1 MSSIHKINFFFACII
16 LAVDSLN
23 GFFLFKGINLP
34 ISQVFKLLF
43 TATMIMGLIKLYYH
57 KFVIWFV
64 LLVLFVSIFNIGNNP
79 IFFFESLI
87 LSQKFLFTV
96 LTYFYFTEYFKKSS
110 ALNYNFVYA
119 SNLSVIIL
127 NIIFSLVGIGYFAYS
142 QGIGYTGFFF
152 APNELSFLVLIFFSH
167 YIFHSLHIELHE
179 NPHEKCIILLLII
192 STMLA
197 MKVAIMG
204 VFLVGWFVFFS
215 GKLTL
220 KKMIFASVVL
230 LFVIFL
236 LSKYFYL
243 LEAFINMLKYRY
255 NSSDNMINFFLSNR
269 DKFLIEEIGLYLN
282 SSAIALLFGLS
293 GTMTVEMDFFD
304 VLFNYGLIGFIII
317 YLFYIY
323 VVITSRKNKTKR
335 DGRFSLFVNLLVIL
349 TSLFVGHF
357 VFSAMG
363 GFFFAY
369 FNAVKRKDKKH
380 LEDK

>member
-167 YIFHSLHIELHE
+167 YLYEINLRKSKYFIPLF
-179 NPHEKCIILLLII
+179 ILLLII

-269 DKFLIEEIGLYLN
+269 DKFLIEEICLYLN

>member
-167 YIFHSLHIELHE
+167 YLYEINLRKSKYFIPLF
-179 NPHEKCIILLLII
+179 ILLLII

-269 DKFLIEEIGLYLN
+269 DKFLIEEI
-282 SSAIALLFGLS
+282 S
-293 GTMTVEMDFFD
+293 
-304 VLFNYGLIGFIII
+304 
-317 YLFYIY
+317 
-323 VVITSRKNKTKR
+323 
-335 DGRFSLFVNLLVIL
+335 
-349 TSLFVGHF
+349 
-357 VFSAMG
+357 
-363 GFFFAY
+363 
-369 FNAVKRKDKKH
+369 
-380 LEDK
+380 

>member
-167 YIFHSLHIELHE
+167 YLYEINLRKSKYFIPLF
-179 NPHEKCIILLLII
+179 ILLLII